1 VSRIAATFERL
12 RGEHRQALVPFVVAG
27 DPNLGV
33 TEQAVAAL
41 IRAGA
46 DMVELGVPF
55 SDPVADGPIN
65 QRAYQR
71 ALAGGVTVRDVIE
84 LVGQARPAAP
94 VVLLSYYNPIVQYG
108 VGRFCAD
115 AARHGVDGVV
125 IPDLPADEADELVSA
140 ARPVGLDTIFLL
152 APTST
157 DTRIRV
163 VAGRSSG
170 FIYGVSVTGVTGVR
184 DQLPEEIRES
194 VGRIKKLTRLPV
206 CVGFGVS
213 TPDQARR
220 VAEIAD
226 GVIVGSALV
235 ALLEQPG
242 DKVARLEQFVR
253 ELREAIDAVGAR
265 EAGEGPRGPNHT
277 PLSRW
282 ERGRG
287 EGSS

>member
-1 VSRIAATFERL
+1 MSRIAATFERL

-27 DPNLGV
+27 DPDLAV
-33 TEQAVAAL
+33 TEQAVATL

-71 ALAGGVTVRDVIE
+71 ALAGGVTLRSVLD
-84 LVGQARPAAP
+84 LVGLARPAVP
-94 VVLLSYYNPIVQYG
+94 VVLLSYYNPIIQFG
-108 VGRFCAD
+108 VERFCVD
-115 AARHGVDGVV
+115 AALAGVDGVV
-125 IPDLPADEADELVSA
+125 IPDLPADEADELVAS
-140 ARPVGLDTIFLL
+140 ARPAGLDTIFLL

-157 DTRIRV
+157 DARIRV
-163 VAGRSSG
+163 TAGRSSG

-184 DQLPEEIRES
+184 DRLPEDIPELI
-194 VGRIKKLTRLPV
+194 GRIKKWTRLPV

-213 TPDQARR
+213 TPEQARR
-220 VAEIAD
+220 VAEVAD

-235 ALLEQPG
+235 SMLEQPG
-242 DKVARLEQFVR
+242 DQVVRLDQFVR

-265 EAGEGPRGPNHT
+265 GSGEGPRGPNHT

>member
-1 VSRIAATFERL
+1 MG
-12 RGEHRQALVPFVVAG
+12 RG
-27 DPNLGV
+27 
-33 TEQAVAAL
+33 
-41 IRAGA
+41 
-46 DMVELGVPF
+46 
-55 SDPVADGPIN
+55 
-65 QRAYQR
+65 
-71 ALAGGVTVRDVIE
+71 GG
-84 LVGQARPAAP
+84 
-94 VVLLSYYNPIVQYG
+94 
-108 VGRFCAD
+108 GRFGAA
-115 AARHGVDGVV
+115 AARRGVDGFVPPV
-125 IPDLPADEADELVSA
+125 LPADEADELVTA

-184 DQLPEEIRES
+184 DRLPEEIQEL
-194 VGRIKKLTRLPV
+194 VERIRKVTRVPV

-242 DKVARLEQFVR
+242 DKGPRLGQFVR
-253 ELREAIDAVGAR
+253 ELREAIDADGAR
-265 EAGEGPRGPNHT
+265 GAGP
-277 PLSRW
+277 S
-282 ERGRG
+282 
-287 EGSS
+287 